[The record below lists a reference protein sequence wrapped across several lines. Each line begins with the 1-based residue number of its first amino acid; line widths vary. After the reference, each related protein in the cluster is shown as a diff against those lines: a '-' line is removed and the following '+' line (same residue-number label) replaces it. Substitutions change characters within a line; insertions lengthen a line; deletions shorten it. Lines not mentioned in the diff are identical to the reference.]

1 MSLVRIQYKKF
12 RFFTV
17 DRLLLQ
23 SGWPLVV
30 QRYIGIAFMQEF
42 LYIYIIWTGF
52 VLYGMLPSSSNW
64 HLVGFLIHIWR
75 FERYS
80 VCLVRSDH
88 SFNDFASAFSLD
100 FVWGLLV
107 VWLHMI
113 TALGSPAM
121 VVRRSVN
128 SFELGDVTDQSSI
141 IFHNLLRTFV
151 ISVWRSFVLN
161 VSVSSLVTSM
171 PILTP
176 MA

>member
-1 MSLVRIQYKKF
+1 
-12 RFFTV
+12 
-17 DRLLLQ
+17 
-23 SGWPLVV
+23 
-30 QRYIGIAFMQEF
+30 
-42 LYIYIIWTGF
+42 
-52 VLYGMLPSSSNW
+52 
-64 HLVGFLIHIWR
+64 
-75 FERYS
+75 
-80 VCLVRSDH
+80 
-88 SFNDFASAFSLD
+88 
-100 FVWGLLV
+100 
-107 VWLHMI
+107 MI

-151 ISVWRSFVLN
+151 ISVRRSFVLN